1 VRKALVKS
9 DKVAI
14 SNIETSNID
23 DVVRRAHTG
32 DEVAVRAL
40 RHTFDASPD
49 LWRFA
54 GDLAVQSEQTWTAL
68 ASSGH
73 PIMKEAVSRHLATL
87 RQELAGQAPTPLERL
102 LVDRIVIC
110 QLQVY
115 HADRVCADPNLT
127 VYQRA
132 FMERSLERAQRRYL
146 SAIRNL
152 ATVRR
157 LLLPAVQLN
166 IGAQQL
172 NVSGSRR

>member
-1 VRKALVKS
+1 MRKALVKS

-87 RQELAGQAPTPLERL
+87 RQELAGQSNGHVFE
-102 LVDRIVIC
+102 
-110 QLQVY
+110 
-115 HADRVCADPNLT
+115 HADRRPARADET
-127 VYQRA
+127 FRRRA
-132 FMERSLERAQRRYL
+132 WQSVANANGDRAPASWPRER
-146 SAIRNL
+146 
-152 ATVRR
+152 
-157 LLLPAVQLN
+157 
-166 IGAQQL
+166 
-172 NVSGSRR
+172 